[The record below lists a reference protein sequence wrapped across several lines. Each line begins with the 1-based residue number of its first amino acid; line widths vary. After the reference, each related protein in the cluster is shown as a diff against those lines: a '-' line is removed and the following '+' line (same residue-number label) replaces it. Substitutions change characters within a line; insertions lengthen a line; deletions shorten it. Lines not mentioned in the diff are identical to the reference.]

1 MLTVRVYKLQVL
13 AQAKA
18 SGITDDK
25 CNQIRAMQLH
35 TVLVIFI
42 SYETIFKYDIIETT
56 HTVPKMLS
64 LCNNRSK
71 TSAALQRPL

>member
-35 TVLVIFI
+35 TVLVTVI
-42 SYETIFKYDIIETT
+42 SYETIFKYD
-56 HTVPKMLS
+56 HDR
-64 LCNNRSK
+64 NNK
-71 TSAALQRPL
+71 YSAKNVIHMQYLQ